1 MFTSKKFLSD
11 EMGVDP
17 EIAAFFVDRKVP
29 ADNWYWKDRLLYVA
43 RGTGF
48 LFIPLFFDL
57 KYRSGVEKR
66 ILLSE
71 PYVGLME
78 AILDS
83 AARYE
88 REQQDFEAHLENCL
102 VLMTGKIA
110 NRELYD
116 DLLYYFRRGGLRPY
130 KMLGTPSIALNRGD
144 TFLFLLCSLSP
155 EKTRIEEI
163 IRDWYALVP
172 SFLLMDDVMDL
183 QEDKA
188 RGEENCIGD
197 FGEGSE
203 GVRNAIAY
211 LHENFARLRSVN
223 EKLGIYFE
231 DSLQEKLETPYLQ
244 FLIK

>member
-1 MFTSKKFLSD
+1 MFTSKKFLTD

-57 KYRSGVEKR
+57 KYRSGMDKR
-66 ILLSE
+66 VLLSE
-71 PYVGLME
+71 SYIGLME

-88 REQQDFEAHLENCL
+88 REQQDFQAHLSACIG
-102 VLMTGKIA
+102 LMDGKIA
-110 NRELYD
+110 NKNFYN
-116 DLLYYFRRGGLRPY
+116 DLLAYFSDKDLKPY
-130 KMLGTPSIALNRGD
+130 KLFGTPSKALNRGD
-144 TFLFLLCSLSP
+144 TLLFLLCYPPMGQETISRL
-155 EKTRIEEI
+155 

-183 QEDKA
+183 EEDRA
-188 RGEENCIGD
+188 QGEENSIGD
-197 FGEGSE
+197 FGEGRE
-203 GVRNAIAY
+203 GVMNAISY
-211 LHENFARLRSVN
+211 LQDNFAYLRSVN
-223 EKLGIYFE
+223 RLLGDYFE
-231 DSLQEKLETPYLQ
+231 NSLQEKLETPYLQ
-244 FLIK
+244 FLMK